1 MSVLSAVGY
10 FVLCWGVFSKS
21 PIDLT
26 TEVIAHFIFSSCQN
40 CPVYGNRFTVG
51 VLTNDLHL
59 VQRCVYQFTTIV
71 KLEVKKFTRVV

>member
-10 FVLCWGVFSKS
+10 FVLWWGVFSKS

-26 TEVIAHFIFSSCQN
+26 TEVIAHFILSSCQN
-40 CPVYGNRFTVG
+40 HPVYGNRFTVS

-59 VQRCVYQFTTIV
+59 VQRCVYQFTAIV